1 MVLLENNCAYNE
13 FAVRRYFF
21 VLAFAGLFFSSQ
33 DLIAQTFT
41 FDFLTYS
48 DYALN
53 SHDSGLKGKATLY
66 VFSGENE
73 FDQNGNTPY
82 PEISYQEF
90 YMIPTIVLL
99 HRTKLQLNLAPQ
111 FSMLLDRINASY
123 MSLGAPW
130 LWAKGQIF
138 ENLPFT
144 TRLGFN
150 RRIL

>member
-41 FDFLTYS
+41 FDFLIYS

-82 PEISYQEF
+82 PEIFLSGVLYDTHHRIAPSHQT
-90 YMIPTIVLL
+90 TIESCAAIQHV
-99 HRTKLQLNLAPQ
+99 A
-111 FSMLLDRINASY
+111 
-123 MSLGAPW
+123 
-130 LWAKGQIF
+130 
-138 ENLPFT
+138 
-144 TRLGFN
+144 
-150 RRIL
+150 